1 MQEKFLIF
9 YIVMEEVLKYFNGI
23 GVDTLIGFSDCF
35 GDCEKSENPNWVN
48 CAWSPEYLDILYW

>member
-1 MQEKFLIF
+1 
-9 YIVMEEVLKYFNGI
+9 MEEVLKYFNGI